1 MDGMLSSV
9 LSAPL
14 AGAVPHPF
22 RTGTSMTKYATF
34 SRTPRSVRQW
44 TNREIAEEL
53 GDLPNV
59 LVSRFPRD
67 EIRRY
72 HLTSFIEEICSEES
86 VNVPCAYAC
95 DFASNCAVGFQL
107 LSATLSGRYMHGK
120 PDHAWVDSR
129 FNCMVKGV
137 CEGKCDWCIPSE
149 DVGTLDEL
157 WSANLQTPEK
167 YSSVYHL
174 IRQVYGY
181 TVINSVRYAVISTY
195 NRWWLCRR
203 HDNGEFAISR
213 EMRFNSTNPT
223 VLQRLASLSLAMA
236 EPPSSRRVPRWYCNF
251 PARSSSAPC
260 SPVDNIPGTPPQ
272 PGRAPGAG
280 SRTSSRK
287 RSRPSS
293 SSGLIDHGDL
303 VGLPIDEL
311 ADVHIIGAGQHGA
324 VFRCQMPDGVWA
336 VVKEGDIMASP
347 QCRAQLQHESMVY
360 NRLCD
365 LQGRSIPELI
375 FDLPVVLYRGVLE
388 GIVMCDVGMDAVDPE
403 FICHIAYGVRLQ
415 LLQAL
420 ESIHRAG
427 VLHSDIAARNVVYCI
442 DPERLMIVDF
452 GDAILDAS
460 GHSVWGTND
469 AELERKQLAALLALD
484 RSTPT
489 FVPRPVQ
496 GHQLWK
502 TLAGRCRALLL
513 QDKRIFS
520 RCTVP
525 APLRDMVVYEA
536 LARARDEL
544 QRLVESGA
552 LSKTKAMQAPES
564 VVKDLL
570 RHPSIVQ
577 LFE

>member
-174 IRQVYGY
+174 IRQVYGCAHPLCARFSFP
-181 TVINSVRYAVISTY
+181 TDGSVGT
-195 NRWWLCRR
+195 
-203 HDNGEFAISR
+203 
-213 EMRFNSTNPT
+213 
-223 VLQRLASLSLAMA
+223 
-236 EPPSSRRVPRWYCNF
+236 PSSIRC
-251 PARSSSAPC
+251 
-260 SPVDNIPGTPPQ
+260 GTP
-272 PGRAPGAG
+272 
-280 SRTSSRK
+280 
-287 RSRPSS
+287 
-293 SSGLIDHGDL
+293 
-303 VGLPIDEL
+303 
-311 ADVHIIGAGQHGA
+311 
-324 VFRCQMPDGVWA
+324 
-336 VVKEGDIMASP
+336 
-347 QCRAQLQHESMVY
+347 
-360 NRLCD
+360 
-365 LQGRSIPELI
+365 
-375 FDLPVVLYRGVLE
+375 
-388 GIVMCDVGMDAVDPE
+388 
-403 FICHIAYGVRLQ
+403 
-415 LLQAL
+415 
-420 ESIHRAG
+420 
-427 VLHSDIAARNVVYCI
+427 
-442 DPERLMIVDF
+442 
-452 GDAILDAS
+452 
-460 GHSVWGTND
+460 
-469 AELERKQLAALLALD
+469 
-484 RSTPT
+484 
-489 FVPRPVQ
+489 
-496 GHQLWK
+496 
-502 TLAGRCRALLL
+502 
-513 QDKRIFS
+513 
-520 RCTVP
+520 
-525 APLRDMVVYEA
+525 
-536 LARARDEL
+536 
-544 QRLVESGA
+544 
-552 LSKTKAMQAPES
+552 
-564 VVKDLL
+564 
-570 RHPSIVQ
+570 
-577 LFE
+577 